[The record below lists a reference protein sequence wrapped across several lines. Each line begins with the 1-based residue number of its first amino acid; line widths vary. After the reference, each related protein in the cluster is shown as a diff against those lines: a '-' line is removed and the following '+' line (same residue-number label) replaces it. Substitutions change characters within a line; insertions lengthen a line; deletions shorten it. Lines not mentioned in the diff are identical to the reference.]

1 MGFGLDGIRAEKKA
15 ACLASRMVSHL
26 GWLMA
31 DQKAGCL
38 GHRMG
43 FCLDG
48 MMAQEKAGCLAQ
60 WKALH

>member
-1 MGFGLDGIRAEKKA
+1 MF
-15 ACLASRMVSHL
+15 SHL

-31 DQKAGCL
+31 DQEAGCL

-48 MMAQEKAGCLAQ
+48 TMAQKKAGCLAQ
-60 WKALH
+60 WKAFH